1 VIRRGILVLP
11 MAFLVSA
18 VAGGCTTVVGSSV
31 KGSTQSARTPV
42 QVASFTRLDVESA
55 FVVNLSLGPTNVT
68 LDVSKNVLSAIDVH
82 VSDDTLHIGLK
93 PGRTVVSG
101 TAMLRAFVST
111 PHLTGLAAG
120 GASIVGWGP
129 SFQSPDMEISV
140 SGASMIDGPVEVDRL
155 RFDVSGASHLAL
167 QGDAHS
173 LDAQL
178 SGASVASI
186 LGLKVTNLTV
196 ELSGASHMETTVVET
211 ISADLSGASSLV
223 YAPTYG
229 EPTFTRKDVSGGSS
243 IQAGQ

>member
-1 VIRRGILVLP
+1 MRRSIALLP
-11 MAFLVSA
+11 VAFLMTV
-18 VAGGCTTVVGSSV
+18 VAGGCTTVVEPGV
-31 KGSTQSARTPV
+31 KGSAQSARTPV
-42 QVASFTRLDVESA
+42 QVPSFTRLDVESA

-82 VSDDTLHIGLK
+82 VSDSTLHIGLK

-101 TAMLRAFVST
+101 TVMLRAFVST

-120 GASIVGWGP
+120 GASIIGWGQY
-129 SFQSPDMEISV
+129 FQSPEMEISA

-155 RFDVSGASHLAL
+155 HIDLAGASHLAL

-173 LDAQL
+173 LDARV

-196 ELSGASHMETTVVET
+196 GLSGASHMQTTVVET
-211 ISADLSGASSLV
+211 ISAVLSGASSLL
-223 YAPTYG
+223 YYPTYG

-243 IQAGQ
+243 IQAGP